1 MNEETAMATAWTLAD
16 AAHLLR
22 RAGFGG
28 SYEQVGRL
36 HALGREGAI
45 GWLVEYDAVPDP
57 SARTVGQLGL
67 DTGKPSGVIQAQLY
81 RMAASTRPLREKLAW
96 FWHGHFVSALGK
108 APTELMPLQME
119 TWRAHAS
126 GGFREFLSAMYR
138 DPAMLFYLDN
148 NSNVV
153 GKPNENFAREVMEL
167 FTLGVGN
174 YSESDIREAARALT
188 GWTARRT
195 SAQSNFVPRRHDHGV
210 KTVLGVSGNL
220 DGEDLMDILYAQPAC
235 ASHVCGRLYRYFV
248 GPAAP
253 EADLAV
259 LVGAWQQSD
268 GRIREVLHVLFRL
281 AAFWAPENRVAQIK
295 SPVEYGIG
303 LYQRLHVPLTAESL
317 RRLAGALRNMGQV
330 PLMPPDVA
338 GYPVNLEWAG
348 TSALLSRY
356 NAAYGL
362 VTTLPAS
369 LLEALLSG
377 MDVSTART
385 LLDGLLQ
392 RLGPL
397 GLGDASDA
405 AVLGYLEEDGY
416 EGGYSGRTRVNLKAR
431 GALHLIA
438 ATPEYQLN

>member
-1 MNEETAMATAWTLAD
+1 MASEWTLAD

-28 SYEQVGRL
+28 SYEQVNQL

-45 GWLVEYDAVPDP
+45 DWLIEYDAVPDP
-57 SARTVGQLGL
+57 SAQTAGQLGL
-67 DTGKPSGVIQAQLY
+67 DTGKPAGVIQAQLY
-81 RMAASTRPLREKLAW
+81 RMAASTRPLQEKLAW

-108 APTELMPLQME
+108 APMELMPVQME
-119 TWRAHAS
+119 TWRARAS

-148 NSNVV
+148 NTNVV

-174 YSESDIREAARALT
+174 YSENDVREAARALT

-195 SAQSNFVPRRHDHGV
+195 SGQSIFVSRRHDRGV
-210 KTVLGVSGNL
+210 KTVLGVTGNL
-220 DGEDLMDILYAQPAC
+220 DAEDLMDILYVQPAC
-235 ASHVCGRLYRYFV
+235 APHVCGRLYEYFV

-253 EADLAV
+253 EVDLAT

-268 GRIREVLHVLFRL
+268 GDIREVLHVLFRL
-281 AAFWAPENRVAQIK
+281 AAFWAPENRVARIK

-303 LYQRLHVPLTAESL
+303 LYQRLQVPLTAENL
-317 RRLAGALRNMGQV
+317 RRLSGALRNMGQV

-356 NAAYGL
+356 NAAYAL
-362 VTTLPAS
+362 LYTLPAS

-377 MDVSTART
+377 IDVSTSRR
-385 LLDGLLQ
+385 LLDGLLL

-397 GLGDASDA
+397 ALGDASDA
-405 AVLGYLEEDGY
+405 AVLGYLDA
-416 EGGYSGRTRVNLKAR
+416 GGYPASNRVRVNLKAR